1 MLRKLGKF
9 FKKSDINLTLNQLV
23 RVESLKK
30 YFPVERGFLARI
42 FSKKGE
48 FIHAV
53 DGISFEIKEGE
64 TFGLV
69 GESGCG
75 KSTTGRLV
83 LRLIEPTEGNVYFE
97 NQNLSLLGK
106 KGIKEIRN
114 KMNMVFQNPYAS
126 LNPRMTI
133 METINEPLKLQSSTS
148 LKEQKEFVI
157 ELLDNV
163 GLRPPSY
170 FIDRYPH
177 ELSGGERQ
185 RVVFARA
192 VALRP
197 KFIVADEPV
206 ASLDASFKTQ
216 ILNLM
221 RSLKESLGLTYLL
234 IAHNIAVVKYLSNQ
248 IAVMYLGKIVEQ
260 AQTEDLFKSPEH
272 PYTRALIS
280 AFTFLDGISEQEQQ
294 NRVILKG
301 EITSPINL
309 PSGCRFHP
317 RCPFC
322 LPECKKEEPKLI
334 EIETGHRVAC
344 WRVIH

>member
-1 MLRKLGKF
+1 MDF
-9 FKKSDINLTLNQLV
+9 V
-23 RVESLKK
+23 
-30 YFPVERGFLARI
+30 
-42 FSKKGE
+42 
-48 FIHAV
+48 HAV

-75 KSTTGRLV
+75 KSTTGRLI
-83 LRLIEPTEGNVYFE
+83 LRLIEPTEGNVYYE
-97 NQNLSLLGK
+97 NQNLSILGK
-106 KGIKEIRN
+106 KGIKEIRR
-114 KMNMVFQNPYAS
+114 KMSMVFQNPYAS

-133 METINEPLKLQSSTS
+133 SETINDPLKLQSSMST
-148 LKEQKEFVI
+148 KEQKEIVI
-157 ELLDNV
+157 ELLENV

-170 FIDRYPH
+170 FLDRYPH

-192 VALRP
+192 IVLKP

-206 ASLDASFKTQ
+206 ASLDASFRSQ

-221 RSLKESLGLTYLL
+221 CSLKDSLELTYLL
-234 IAHNIAVVKYLSNQ
+234 IAHNIAVVKYMSDQ

-260 AQTEDLFKSPEH
+260 AQTKDLFKSPEH
-272 PYTRALIS
+272 PYTKALIS
-280 AFTFLDGISEQEQQ
+280 AFLILDGISEQEKQ

-301 EITSPINL
+301 EISSPINL

-322 LPECKKEEPKLI
+322 LPKCKKEEPKLI
-334 EIETGHRVAC
+334 EIEPGHSVAC

>member
-1 MLRKLGKF
+1 ME
-9 FKKSDINLTLNQLV
+9 SNNLV
-23 RVESLKK
+23 KVESLKK
-30 YFPVERGFLARI
+30 HFPVEKDLLARI
-42 FSKKGE
+42 FSKKME
-48 FIHAV
+48 FVHAV
-53 DGISFEIKEGE
+53 DGISFEINEGE

-75 KSTTGRLV
+75 KSTTGRLI
-83 LRLIEPTEGNVYFE
+83 LRLMEPTEGDVYFE

-106 KGIKEIRN
+106 KGIKEIRR
-114 KMNMVFQNPYAS
+114 KMSMVFQNPYAS

-133 METINEPLKLQSSTS
+133 LDTINEPLKLQSSMS
-148 LKEQKEFVI
+148 PKDQKEFVM

-170 FIDRYPH
+170 FLDRFPH

-192 VALRP
+192 IALKP

-206 ASLDASFKTQ
+206 ASLDASFRSQ

-221 RSLKESLGLTYLL
+221 LSFKKSLGLTYLL
-234 IAHNIAVVKYLSNQ
+234 IAHNIAVVKYMSEQ

-260 AQTEDLFKSPEH
+260 ARTEDLFRSPEH
-272 PYTRALIS
+272 PYTKALIS
-280 AFTFLDGISEQEQQ
+280 AFQFIDVTSEREQQ
-294 NRVILKG
+294 NLVKLKG
-301 EITSPINL
+301 EVPSSINL

-317 RCPFC
+317 RCP
-322 LPECKKEEPKLI
+322 LSLLECKKEEPELI
-334 EIETGHRVAC
+334 EIEPGHRVAC
-344 WRVIH
+344 WRIIH